1 MFDGGG
7 LPTTPAHAWARGVAI
22 LPEDRK
28 AAGIAPSLS
37 VHENV
42 LLSWRRSAPGWIN
55 PARERGVVAPLLRR
69 LAVRARGPAQPVRTL
84 SGGNQQKAIL
94 GRCLAVGPRLLLLD
108 EPTRGV
114 DIGTKA
120 EIYDHIAALANE
132 GMAVI
137 FASSELPEVL
147 ALATTVMVLAR
158 GQQRLFARNEGLDE
172 ASVLSAAFS
181 FEA

>member
-1 MFDGGG
+1 M
-7 LPTTPAHAWARGVAI
+7 
-22 LPEDRK
+22 
-28 AAGIAPSLS
+28 
-37 VHENV
+37 
-42 LLSWRRSAPGWIN
+42 
-55 PARERGVVAPLLRR
+55 
-69 LAVRARGPAQPVRTL
+69 RARGPWQRVRTL

-114 DIGTKA
+114 DVGTKA
-120 EIYDHIAALANE
+120 ELYDRVAALANE

-158 GQQRLFARNEGLDE
+158 GKQRLLSPNEGLDE
-172 ASVLSAAFS
+172 AGVLAAAFD
-181 FEA
+181 FAAA